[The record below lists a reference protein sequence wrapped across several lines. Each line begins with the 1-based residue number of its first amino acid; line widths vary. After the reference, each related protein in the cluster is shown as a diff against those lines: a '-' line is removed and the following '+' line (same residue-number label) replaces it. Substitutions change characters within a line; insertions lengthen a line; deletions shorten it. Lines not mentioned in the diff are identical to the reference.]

1 MRTIASVLTL
11 AVVGLLLNAQ
21 IRMLRIKTAAPA
33 TGATTFAFSPG
44 NAPGDERSE
53 VLARLR
59 EFQEGYRRRDVS
71 RLDDFLQRLFSSDD
85 LLILG
90 TQPRE
95 VAVGP
100 AEAAELVG
108 GDWRSWGDCTF
119 DIEQAHVSVHEDAA
133 WFASTGRVRFDLSRF
148 LVLPL
153 RLSGVMVRDAEGW
166 RIRFLQFQLD
176 LDNSFSLLILIV
188 LIGWATVLTIT
199 LAVRAGRRLRRPERL
214 PEESPAGRPG
224 SRGPA

>member
-21 IRMLRIKTAAPA
+21 IRMLRIKAAAPA
-33 TGATTFAFSPG
+33 AGATTFAFSPG
-44 NAPGDERSE
+44 NAGRDERSE
-53 VLARLR
+53 VLAGLQD
-59 EFQEGYRRRDVS
+59 FQEGYRRRDFSQVGG
-71 RLDDFLQRLFSSDD
+71 FLQRLFSSDG

-90 TQPRE
+90 TQPLE

-119 DIEQAHVSVHEDAA
+119 DIEQAHVSVHEDTA
-133 WFASTGRVRFDLSRF
+133 WFASTGRVRFDLSRH

-176 LDNSFSLLILIV
+176 LDNSFSLLILTV
-188 LIGWATVLTIT
+188 LICWATVLTIT
-199 LAVRAGRRLRRPERL
+199 LAVRTGRRLRRPGRL
-214 PEESPAGRPG
+214 PEESPGGRPG
-224 SRGPA
+224 SRGPG